1 MSWKPGL
8 CHKIRP
14 CSSIV
19 LIKFCDCPQQIW
31 IRISAKKSCNTKL
44 FSPSQPILLISAGPC
59 LVETMPTI
67 CSCALKKSWRKK
79 KTNLIN
85 LSWNCILLGY
95 QAWTPMLCSWHEL
108 CNPELFWKDGPKVWE
123 VVSSKTEVKCQTR
136 ANLRRCKKVY
146 KFLVTIFSLL
156 LLPVFESEI
165 HVNPKNPRS
174 LLHIHAPFFWGSP
187 AIQSTNHS
195 SILPKHLLW
204 ICSFLPCWV
213 SMGHRLGNFREPGT
227 PNQPRNSLN
236 NWVGDQEIHGRWS
249 KPGNLLFQQNIGSYR
264 KISWANHWTHIFRYI
279 F

>member
-19 LIKFCDCPQQIW
+19 LVNFCDCPQEIW
-31 IRISAKKSCNTKL
+31 IMISAKKGPIQSCSVL
-44 FSPSQPILLISAGPC
+44 PSQSFWSVQVHVSSKRCQPS
-59 LVETMPTI
+59 VPTHWRN
-67 CSCALKKSWRKK
+67 LDGKKH
-79 KTNLIN
+79 NLIN
-85 LSWNCILLGY
+85 LSWICIWLAY

-123 VVSSKTEVKCQTR
+123 VVSSKNWSEMSNSCKPKEMQEVLQILSHNFQFAAFTCFRVRNSCQIPQFFG
-136 ANLRRCKKVY
+136 ALR
-146 KFLVTIFSLL
+146 L
-156 LLPVFESEI
+156 
-165 HVNPKNPRS
+165 
-174 LLHIHAPFFWGSP
+174 
-187 AIQSTNHS
+187 

-204 ICSFLPCWV
+204 IRSFLPCWV
-213 SMGHRLGNFREPGT
+213 SMGHRLGNFRKAGT

-249 KPGNLLFQQNIGSYR
+249 KPGNLLFQQKMGSYR